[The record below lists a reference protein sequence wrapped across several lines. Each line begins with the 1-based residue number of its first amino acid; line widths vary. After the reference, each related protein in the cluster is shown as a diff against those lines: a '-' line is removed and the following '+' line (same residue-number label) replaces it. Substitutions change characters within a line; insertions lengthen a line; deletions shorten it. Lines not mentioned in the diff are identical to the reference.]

1 MKKTIAGG
9 AVFLLSL
16 VFLLCLLPGGAQA
29 AEEVASGSSFT
40 GNVTWVLD
48 SDGVLTISGTGEMP
62 SDVPWNSY
70 AGQIRTVLILPG
82 VTDVC
87 AGAFQ
92 ACTGLTSVTL
102 PRSIV
107 NIGYQ
112 AFSNCQSLTDVYFG
126 GTAEEWRY
134 VFVNSLNDPL
144 SSAEMHYLLGSGVCG
159 EDLTWTL
166 DEDGLLTVSGT
177 GAMDDYDD
185 YFASLS
191 SPGGVYPEWA
201 DLSGFVTAVELQ
213 PGVTGIGSYAFSGC
227 CDLRSVTLPGTLT
240 AVGDYAFFNCVSL
253 TDVYCAFSQEQWS
266 SVSIG
271 ADNGWLTDA
280 RLRFRIDAGVCG
292 TDLTWILYGDDDT
305 GLLQISGAGP
315 MDDFYSYGSTPWYN
329 HEYQI
334 TAVELR
340 PGVASI
346 GYGAF
351 ANFDRLTE
359 VSIPEGLTL
368 IESHAFSHCG
378 SLTILTLPGSVR
390 EIGSEA
396 FSSCYGLRDV
406 FYLGTEETWRWV
418 DVGTDNECLTNAE
431 MHFLLGGGS
440 CGEGL
445 SWILDEDGTLTIS
458 GTGYMPDFS
467 AAGPDSLAPW
477 AEYGSRILALELR
490 PGVPNVGEYA
500 FAGCSALRSVTIPNG
515 LTDVRGYAFSDCTSL
530 ADVYYGGTEQAW
542 ESIYAAT
549 GNDPLY
555 AAAVHFLQASGVCGN
570 NLSWVMYEDG
580 VLVISGVGD
589 MYDYDCSYTNPT
601 VRFTPWD
608 NWISSITEVILR
620 PGAASIGD
628 YAFYHAIGL
637 TSVKIPA
644 TVTEI
649 GKYAFSECYSL
660 RDVYFDGTLELWHTG
675 VEIGP
680 NNEPLEQAAMH
691 CPLASGV
698 CGDGLTWVLDGSGVL
713 TISGEGSLSQYPGF
727 TDYAGDVTN
736 VVIGRYATGFSSSA
750 FSGLYALSDVYYAGS
765 EEDWAYA
772 YQSDPYGSDPLD
784 SVAVHFESTGP
795 REFLASGRCGDSL
808 VWTLTRDGVLTVSGC
823 GSIYSEPSFLT
834 YAEAVTNVV
843 IGRSVTGLTNST
855 FSGFD
860 MLSDVYYRGY
870 EEDWA
875 NAYHPDPYA
884 SHDPLDGV
892 AVHFHSPGPRDILF
906 SGRCG
911 DSLVWTLTRDGV
923 LTVSGC
929 GSFYSEPSFLTYAGA
944 VTNLVICR
952 GVEGMTNYTFD
963 GFDMLSDLYY
973 RGSEEDWANAYN
985 PDPYASY
992 DPLDGVAVHFESAGP
1007 REFLASGRCGDSLVW
1022 TLTRDGVLTVSG
1034 YGSFYSEPSFLTYAG
1049 AVTNLVICRG
1059 VEGMTNYTFAG
1070 FEMLSDVYYRGSEED
1085 WANAYNPDPYASC
1098 DPLDGVAVHFE
1109 SDGPREFL
1117 ASGRCGDY
1125 LLWTLTRDGVL
1136 TVSGCGSFYSEPSF
1150 LTCAEAVTNTVIG
1163 RGVEGVQYLPFSAFS
1178 ALEEICVSSANP
1190 SYSDIDGVLFDRDA
1204 ETLIRYPAGRSGTYD
1219 IPEGVSAVGDYAF
1232 CGCTGLTGLT
1242 VPASV
1247 ANFGEYALSGCS
1259 SLASV
1264 YYGGSGD
1271 SWEDIS
1277 FGEGNGA
1284 ALENAVI
1291 HYPVEAVRENETAA
1305 TCTAAGGYDEV
1316 VYCACG
1322 EELTRTH
1329 VTTDPLGHD
1338 WGEWTVTDEP
1348 TCTADGV
1355 ETRSCARCQESETR
1369 PVDALGH
1376 DYTAAVVAPTCTA
1389 GGCTTH
1395 TCSRCGHSYTDELTD
1410 PLGHLPGEPAHEN
1423 ETAPTYTEDGGYDE
1437 AVYCERCGLELSRT
1451 HVTVPMLTVEPL
1463 EITAELTDFSGPEGS
1478 TASFTVQ
1485 ATGTGLTYQ
1494 WYVKNRT
1501 ASKFS
1506 KSSVVSATYSVT
1518 LTEANSGRQLYC
1530 VVTDA
1535 AGNTARTNT
1544 VTMAVAVPLEITAP
1558 LEDYVGPEGSTA
1570 AFTVEAEGE
1579 GLSYQWYVKKPTAA
1593 KFSKSSITAA
1603 TYSVEL
1609 TAARNGNQV
1618 YCVVTDAEGN
1628 TARTNT
1634 VTMSIGT
1641 AFTVADL
1648 TDYVGP
1654 EGSTAAFT
1662 VSAEGEGLS
1671 YQWYVKKPTATKFSK
1686 SSITLATYS
1695 VELTAARNGN
1705 QVYCVVTDGE
1715 GNTVQTNT
1723 VSMTIG

>member
-1 MKKTIAGG
+1 MKKTITGG

-359 VSIPEGLTL
+359 MSIPEGLTL
-368 IESHAFSHCG
+368 IESHAFSQCG
-378 SLTILTLPGSVR
+378 SLTALTLPGSVI

-396 FSSCYGLRDV
+396 FSGCYGLRNV
-406 FYLGTEETWRWV
+406 FYLGTEETWRWG

-431 MHFLLGGGS
+431 MHLLLSGGS

-542 ESIYAAT
+542 ESICAAT

-660 RDVYFDGTLELWHTG
+660 RDVYYDGTLELWHTG

-736 VVIGRYATGFSSSA
+736 VVIGRYATGFSSSV

-765 EEDWAYA
+765 MEDWAYA

-784 SVAVHFESTGP
+784 SVAVHFDSNGP
-795 REFLASGRCGDSL
+795 RDFIAAGSCGDDL
-808 VWTLTRDGVLTVSGC
+808 RWTLTC
-823 GSIYSEPSFLT
+823 
-834 YAEAVTNVV
+834 
-843 IGRSVTGLTNST
+843 
-855 FSGFD
+855 
-860 MLSDVYYRGY
+860 
-870 EEDWA
+870 
-875 NAYHPDPYA
+875 
-884 SHDPLDGV
+884 
-892 AVHFHSPGPRDILF
+892 
-906 SGRCG
+906 
-911 DSLVWTLTRDGV
+911 DGV

-952 GVEGMTNYTFD
+952 GVEGMTGYTFA

-973 RGSEEDWANAYN
+973 RGSEEDWA
-985 PDPYASY
+985 D
-992 DPLDGVAVHFESAGP
+992 
-1007 REFLASGRCGDSLVW
+1007 
-1022 TLTRDGVLTVSG
+1022 
-1034 YGSFYSEPSFLTYAG
+1034 
-1049 AVTNLVICRG
+1049 
-1059 VEGMTNYTFAG
+1059 
-1070 FEMLSDVYYRGSEED
+1070 
-1085 WANAYNPDPYASC
+1085 AYNPDPYASC
-1098 DPLDGVAVHFE
+1098 DPLDGVAVHFH
-1109 SDGPREFL
+1109 SPGPRDILF
-1117 ASGRCGDY
+1117 SGRCGDY

-1150 LTCAEAVTNTVIG
+1150 LTCAEAVTNLVIC
-1163 RGVEGVQYLPFSAFS
+1163 RGVEGVKYLPFSAFS

-1204 ETLIRYPAGRSGTYD
+1204 ETLIRYPAGRSEAYE

-1291 HYPVEAVRENETAA
+1291 HYPDEAVRENETAA
-1305 TCTAAGGYDEV
+1305 TCDAAGGFDEV
-1316 VYCACG
+1316 IYCACG

-1376 DYTAAVVAPTCTA
+1376 DYTAAVTAPTCTA

-1410 PLGHLPGEPAHEN
+1410 PLGHLPGEPVHEN

-1437 AVYCERCGLELSRT
+1437 VMYCERCGQELSRT

-1478 TASFTVQ
+1478 TASFTGQ

-1544 VTMAVAVPLEITAP
+1544 VTMSVAVPLEITAP

-1570 AFTVEAEGE
+1570 SFTVSAVGE
-1579 GLSYQWYVKKPTAA
+1579 GLSYQWYVKKPTAT

-1634 VTMSIGT
+1634 VSMTIGVALALT
-1641 AFTVADL
+1641 ADL

-1654 EGSTAAFT
+1654 EGSTASFT
-1662 VSAEGEGLS
+1662 VEAEGEDLS
-1671 YQWYVKKPTATKFSK
+1671 YQWYVKKPTAAKFSK
-1686 SSITLATYS
+1686 SSITSATYS

-1723 VSMTIG
+1723 VSMSIG